1 MLDFNDKRVQQ
12 AMQQCPSCQRV
23 FPDGLEA
30 CRFDGATLA
39 PLQGDTEGY
48 EPLDRDAPE
57 AAGEYRI
64 LAKLGEGGAGTVYLG
79 EHAVIGRLVAI
90 KVIDA
95 RPGDDERRLERF
107 VQEARMLNALRH
119 HHLVEAFAFGKLDDG
134 RHYSVMEYL
143 KGETLQG
150 RLDRDGRLSLED
162 TIAIALPICDALASA
177 HDAGLVHRDLKPD
190 NLFLTKSYGG
200 TVVPKV
206 LDFGVAKLIASDGEG
221 PTRTGEPVGTPLYM
235 APEQC
240 QALAVDART
249 DIYAFGVVLYRMLT
263 GKLPF
268 GGETLVEAIAQ
279 KLGGRAMEAPSSLV
293 PELPAALDA
302 IVLSCLAIRPE
313 DRPSTM
319 RVLAEDLERVRTGGE
334 GVDRG
339 TPRARRAIGSRALR
353 ATVIAASCFATV
365 WLLVRASGPGAHPAS
380 PPVASA
386 TQVSPPP
393 PLPQARTGKLSIT
406 SEQPA
411 RISVDGVERAREAKS
426 LEIDLPEGA
435 HAILVVAGT
444 ARFESVAQVRADA
457 PTSVQARFAPAQAA
471 AEDPKGKRP
480 RPVRA
485 NPPSAVDDRRPVR
498 VKF

>member
-23 FPDGLEA
+23 FAVGIEA
-30 CRFDGATLA
+30 CRFDGASLV
-39 PLQGDTEGY
+39 PLEGDTEGL

-79 EHAVIGRLVAI
+79 EHTVIGRLVAI

-107 VQEARMLNALRH
+107 VQEARALNAIRH

-143 KGETLQG
+143 KGETLQS
-150 RLDRDGRLSLED
+150 RLERDGRLSLED
-162 TIAIALPICDALASA
+162 TVAIALPICDALACA

-200 TVVPKV
+200 AVVPKV
-206 LDFGVAKLIASDGEG
+206 LDFGVAKLIASDGDG

-263 GKLPF
+263 GRLPF

-279 KLGGRAMEAPSSLV
+279 KLGGRAVDAPSQVV
-293 PELPAALDA
+293 PELPSTLDA

-313 DRPSTM
+313 DRPASM
-319 RVLAEDLERVRTGGE
+319 RARAEDLER
-334 GVDRG
+334 
-339 TPRARRAIGSRALR
+339 
-353 ATVIAASCFATV
+353 
-365 WLLVRASGPGAHPAS
+365 LVRGA
-380 PPVASA
+380 PPIDRR
-386 TQVSPPP
+386 PPP
-393 PLPQARTGKLSIT
+393 PSSTGRVLRAGGILAASVVTLVLLLRTNGPAPAIPGPQPRAPLASTPPAAPPPRSGRLTIASD
-406 SEQPA
+406 QPA
-411 RISVDGVERAREAKS
+411 RISVDGVERTRDAKS
-426 LEIDLPEGA
+426 LELELSEGP
-435 HAILVVAGT
+435 HAVLVVVASGE
-444 ARFESVAQVRADA
+444 RFETTAQVRPDA
-457 PTSVQARFAPAQAA
+457 GTSVQARFAPAQAA
-471 AEDPKGKRP
+471 TEDPKGKRP
-480 RPVRA
+480 RPPRT

-498 VKF
+498 VTF